1 MILADEDL
9 KIAWEEGTGALD
21 WQSEFGNNNPVEIEI
36 GIGKGRFLLNSAQ
49 NKPDV
54 NFLGIEWAKKYLS
67 LARERAWKRK
77 LYNVRFLRADAKKV
91 VEEAIP
97 HGSVAAFHIYFPD
110 PWPKRRHHKRRFFQP
125 DTVVK
130 LVESLIPDG
139 KLLIATDYK
148 EYFEW
153 IMQVISGNINLKT
166 IPLDSVDLALGRTN
180 YEIKYINE
188 GRPIFNAF
196 FQKIT

>member
-9 KIAWEEGTGALD
+9 KIHWEEGTGALN
-21 WQSEFGNNNPVEIEI
+21 WRSEFGNNNPVEIEI

-49 NKPDV
+49 NNPDV

-67 LARERAWKRK
+67 LATERAWKRK
-77 LYNVRFLRADAKKV
+77 LCNIRFLRADAKRV

-97 HGSVAAFHIYFPD
+97 PESITAFHIYFPD

-130 LVESLIPDG
+130 IVESLIPDG

-153 IMQVISGNINLKT
+153 IMRVVSENIHLKP
-166 IPLDSVDLALGRTN
+166 IPMDSAELLLGRTN

-196 FQKIT
+196 FQKIM